1 MTGQTIGQA
10 VVARK
15 TDPASQVAD
24 QVRHYSDEFAQVLPS
39 HFEPKVFTRLA
50 VSAIK
55 RSPDLAQRAGQNP
68 ASLMHA
74 LLEAASLGLKPG
86 TEEYYLTPRG
96 GKEPGVLG
104 ITGYQGEI
112 ELIYR
117 AGAVSSI
124 KHGVVRE
131 RDVFEWDA
139 QTMDRP
145 LHRYSPWD
153 TEEQRGEVLGA
164 YAYCEMVNGG
174 VSQVVFAGPIEIERA
189 KKASATADKSFSP
202 WNTDYPAMVLKTA
215 LHQLKKWVPTSAE
228 YRKEQLRAVA
238 EVHAETQPVRHAG
251 HVDTETGE
259 IIDGESGEIIDGEV
273 ME

>member
-1 MTGQTIGQA
+1 MTGQTVGQA
-10 VVARK
+10 VATRTPSAAV
-15 TDPASQVAD
+15 SE
-24 QVRHYSDEFAQVLPS
+24 QVRHYQDEFAQVLPS
-39 HFEPKVFTRLA
+39 HFEPKLFTRLA

-55 RSPDLAQRAGQNP
+55 RNDELARRAQQNP

-124 KHGVVRE
+124 KAEVVYSLDEFAYQPDWE
-131 RDVFEWDA
+131 RPVHKVDWFA
-139 QTMDRP
+139 ADRG
-145 LHRYSPWD
+145 S
-153 TEEQRGEVLGA
+153 VIGA
-164 YAYCEMVNGG
+164 YAYAIMKDGAT
-174 VSQVVFAGPIEIERA
+174 SRVVVVGPREIERA

-202 WNTDYPAMVLKTA
+202 WNTDYAAMVRKTA
-215 LHQLKKWVPTSAE
+215 VHELAKWVPTSAE
-228 YRKEQLRAVA
+228 YRVEQLRAVA
-238 EVHAETQPVRHAG
+238 TVQAETAAPTSVTPAPVPVPE
-251 HVDTETGE
+251 HVDVETGE
-259 IIDGESGEIIDGEV
+259 IIDAELVDPEDAA
-273 ME
+273 